1 MALPYENASA
11 GTRALDEAEKLL
23 RKFGCSN
30 FGVMNNWDL
39 GIMMVQFQWKE
50 RRVSIEASW
59 RGYAEAWLK
68 EHPYGHRMRKTRNEH
83 EMEARQRG
91 EKACP
96 SILRDWIKGQVTAV
110 EMGLMPFEHAFLPHM
125 LTNDGQRLI
134 DRAVLLLEAPRVSP

>member
-1 MALPYENASA
+1 MTLPYENASA
-11 GTRALDEAEKLL
+11 GSRALAEAEKLL

-30 FGVMNNWDL
+30 FGTMQDWERGVV
-39 GIMMVQFQWKE
+39 ICQFQWKE

-68 EHPYGHRMRKTRNEH
+68 EHPWTHRNRSSKAAH
-83 EMEARQRG
+83 EQEARRRG
-91 EKACP
+91 ELAVP

-125 LTNDGQRLI
+125 LTFDGRRLV
-134 DRAVLLLEAPRVSP
+134 DQAVMLLEAPK